1 MARRFLF
8 EKNRPHTIVRMN
20 GKKVGTKADLRVFS
34 ALKGNKNRALT
45 DYEQRE

>member
-20 GKKVGTKADLRVFS
+20 GKKVGTKADLRDFLLS
-34 ALKGNKNRALT
+34 EETKTGL
-45 DYEQRE
+45 